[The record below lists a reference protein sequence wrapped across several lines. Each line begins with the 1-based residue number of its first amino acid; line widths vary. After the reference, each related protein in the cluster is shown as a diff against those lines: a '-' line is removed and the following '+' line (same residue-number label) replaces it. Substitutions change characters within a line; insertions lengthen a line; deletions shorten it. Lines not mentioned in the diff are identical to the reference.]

1 MITKRNLRLFFCMF
15 FTILTVSFFGFL
27 IYLLNKISRTG
38 VYGYA
43 VVIFLSAVSVL
54 LLKNDC
60 KVKLWL
66 IFSLLCFAYFGVG
79 ICLYLLIFK
88 GGKSKGNFQKVGLY
102 ARKSLILKKEVT
114 SAVYFSD
121 CKNLWDSLFFDIE
134 NASKEV
140 YFFSYIFN
148 FGEYGAKLI
157 SLFYDLLNKG
167 VSVKIG
173 VDYFGSGDIRGNE
186 QIKSLK
192 KRGAEIT
199 VKNIP
204 KFLILPKDNRRVHA
218 KICIVDGK
226 TIYLTSANLDDISIG
241 KDKNC
246 GVKLS
251 GRLENAVDVFG
262 RLWNIKEKDCRT
274 ENSINDNLLKKSI
287 LDEPNLFTL
296 TLSCGSGGV
305 KEIIVA
311 MLFKAQKSVKIVT
324 PYFSLDET
332 VFNAITIAVKR
343 GVKITVAIPGTLKSK
358 KCDKV
363 TLYYAK
369 KASLKGVKVVS
380 YQEEFLHAKMIV
392 CDDCI
397 AVCGSCN
404 FDTRSFDFATEGF
417 LISTDNGL
425 IAAFLKDFNGILV
438 KSKEIDF
445 DKENN
450 NKIVDGILSLL
461 SPLV

>member
-1 MITKRNLRLFFCMF
+1 MIAKRNLRLFFCAF
-15 FTILTVSFFGFL
+15 FTILTVSFIGLL
-27 IYLLNKISRTG
+27 IYLLNKITGTG

-43 VVIFLSAVSVL
+43 VVIFLSAFSVL
-54 LLKNDC
+54 LSKNDY

-79 ICLYLLIFK
+79 LCLYLLVFK
-88 GGKSKGNFQKVGLY
+88 GVKSKKDFQKVGLY
-102 ARKSLILKKEVT
+102 ARKSLILKKEV
-114 SAVYFSD
+114 SNAVYFSN
-121 CKNLWDSLFFDIE
+121 CQNLWNSLLFDIE
-134 NASKEV
+134 NATKEV

-148 FGEYGAKLI
+148 FGEYSSKLI
-157 SLFYDLLNKG
+157 SIFYDLLNKG
-167 VSVKIG
+167 VRVKIG

-199 VKNIP
+199 VKNKP
-204 KFLILPKDNRRVHA
+204 KFLILSKDNRRVHA
-218 KICIVDGK
+218 KVCIIDGK
-226 TIYLTSANLDDISIG
+226 TIYLTSANLDDVSIG

-251 GRLENAVDVFG
+251 GRVEKAIDVFG
-262 RLWNIKEKDCRT
+262 RLWNIKEQDCRA
-274 ENSINDNLLKKSI
+274 ENTFDDNLLKKSVF
-287 LDEPNLFTL
+287 DEPNLFVL
-296 TLSCGSGGV
+296 SLSCKKGGV
-305 KEIIVA
+305 KEMIIA

-332 VFNAITIAVKR
+332 VFNAITMAVKR
-343 GVKITVAIPGTLKSK
+343 GVKITVAIPDTLKPQ

-363 TLYYAK
+363 TLYCAK
-369 KASLKGVKVVS
+369 KAALQGVTVVS
-380 YQEEFLHAKMIV
+380 YKGGFLHAKMIV
-392 CDDCI
+392 CDECI
-397 AVCGSCN
+397 VACGSCN
-404 FDTRSFDFATEGF
+404 FDVRSFDFATESF

-438 KSKEIDF
+438 NSVKVDF

-450 NKIVDGILSLL
+450 NKIVNGILSLL

>member
-1 MITKRNLRLFFCMF
+1 MIAKRNLRLFFCAF
-15 FTILTVSFFGFL
+15 FTILTVSFVGFL
-27 IYLLNKISRTG
+27 IYLLNKLTGTG

-43 VVIFLSAVSVL
+43 VVIFLSAFSVL
-54 LLKNDC
+54 LSKNDY

-79 ICLYLLIFK
+79 LCLYLLVFK
-88 GGKSKGNFQKVGLY
+88 GVKSKKDFQKVGLY
-102 ARKSLILKKEVT
+102 ARKSLILKKEV
-114 SAVYFSD
+114 SNAVYFSN
-121 CKNLWDSLFFDIE
+121 CQNLWNNLLFDIE
-134 NASKEV
+134 NATKEV

-148 FGEYGAKLI
+148 FGEYSAKLI
-157 SLFYDLLNKG
+157 SVFYDLLNKG
-167 VSVKIG
+167 VRVKIG
-173 VDYFGSGDIRGNE
+173 VDYFGSGDIRGSE

-199 VKNIP
+199 VKNKP

-218 KICIVDGK
+218 KVCIIDGK
-226 TIYLTSANLDDISIG
+226 TIYLTSANLDDVSIG

-251 GRLENAVDVFG
+251 GRVEKAIDVFG
-262 RLWNIKEKDCRT
+262 RLWNIKEQDCCA
-274 ENSINDNLLKKSI
+274 ENTFNDNLLKKSVF
-287 LDEPNLFTL
+287 DEPNLFVL
-296 TLSCGSGGV
+296 SLSCKKGGV
-305 KEIIVA
+305 KEMIIA

-332 VFNAITIAVKR
+332 VFNAITMAVKR
-343 GVKITVAIPGTLKSK
+343 GVKITVAIPDALKPQ

-363 TLYYAK
+363 TLYCAK
-369 KASLKGVKVVS
+369 KAAQQGVTVVS
-380 YQEEFLHAKMIV
+380 YKGGFLHAKMIV

-397 AVCGSCN
+397 VACGSCN
-404 FDTRSFDFATEGF
+404 FDARSFDFATESF

-438 KSKEIDF
+438 DSVKVDF

-450 NKIVDGILSLL
+450 NKIVNGILSLL